1 VRYETFSIK
10 FDPRDG
16 DGCYRVTVDAPAGQV
31 AGLFQVSA
39 IVRKAIDRVDLFTS
53 PNYGVGAARDLA
65 RAASGGIRSTPAEI
79 GGALFQALFHGD
91 VLNCLHESRG
101 IVHSRDNGGLRLQIH
116 LDLRDADVASLSELP
131 WEFLFRKETNSFI
144 GLDRKSSIVRFL
156 DVGLPALSIFQPHP
170 LRVAVIASKPNEV
183 TALNLKLEEE
193 LIKSA
198 WEGKEGVE
206 LVFLD
211 SIRQDTLRQALLE
224 RDFHVLHFMGHGE
237 FSERTGQGYLV
248 LEDRLKKSRLING
261 ESLSHLLRGLP
272 ELRLVV
278 LNACETAA
286 TTMEAKHDPFGGV
299 AQALVR
305 GGLPAVVA
313 MSHPISDRAA
323 ISFSANLYRRLAA
336 GDPLDAAVVEGRLAV
351 YAESLDSPEWGIPAV
366 FLRVPNATLFEGG
379 PNSQARALY
388 DRGLMSFKRKDFR
401 LAREHF
407 RNVLALRPDYED
419 AELYL
424 CLSTLSMN
432 APTMLTL
439 FAADQLNEQL
449 DRLTRSSRKRVA
461 DLSRLALAVLRLDYY
476 EQKRIKAKGTPTD
489 ELFRTLQDG
498 QPSREQ
504 REALAAVA
512 RSRRAA
518 LRFRLDH

>member
-1 VRYETFSIK
+1 
-10 FDPRDG
+10 
-16 DGCYRVTVDAPAGQV
+16 
-31 AGLFQVSA
+31 
-39 IVRKAIDRVDLFTS
+39 
-53 PNYGVGAARDLA
+53 
-65 RAASGGIRSTPAEI
+65 
-79 GGALFQALFHGD
+79 
-91 VLNCLHESRG
+91 
-101 IVHSRDNGGLRLQIH
+101 
-116 LDLRDADVASLSELP
+116 
-131 WEFLFRKETNSFI
+131 
-144 GLDRKSSIVRFL
+144 
-156 DVGLPALSIFQPHP
+156 
-170 LRVAVIASKPNEV
+170 
-183 TALNLKLEEE
+183 
-193 LIKSA
+193 
-198 WEGKEGVE
+198 
-206 LVFLD
+206 
-211 SIRQDTLRQALLE
+211 
-224 RDFHVLHFMGHGE
+224 MGHGE
-237 FSERTGQGYLV
+237 FSKQTGQGCLV
-248 LEDRLKKSRLING
+248 LENQQRGPRLITG
-261 ESLSHLLRGLP
+261 ESLSHLLKGLP

-278 LNACETAA
+278 LNACETAV
-286 TTMEAKHDPFGGV
+286 TTMKTGHEPFGGV

-388 DRGLMSFKRKDFR
+388 DRGLMSFKRKNFR

-432 APTMLTL
+432 APTMLTP